1 MLEALTE
8 FLDKQESEAMLRED
22 DCELE
27 LGLARTMFASTPQEI
42 ADLKKELKIWREI
55 LAFIKSKKEKIKE
68 G

>member
-27 LGLARTMFASTPQEI
+27 LGLARTMFTPTRQEI
-42 ADLKKELKIWREI
+42 AALKMELQIWREI
-55 LAFIKSKKEKIKE
+55 LAFIKKQKEKIKE